1 MNHRILA
8 LRLIPQLGSK
18 TVRVVVD
25 PIPESLDLNNNLKLS
40 SSKCNDWRDL
50 FSTDIKDNGR
60 VTITLN
66 GNYPTD
72 CGEKTLYLSLHDSP
86 LYTFSLFKQLW
97 MQQGGVLRGKVRS
110 DSVSERTAPLETHHS
125 PHWLKSF
132 ETLTSS
138 ATMSPRGSYTSP
150 WGWRMVRDRPLLAN
164 PTLPSGSGLLQD
176 NCIFRNWSSKMALGC
191 RAMSASAQVTWASF
205 CSPPSRAQSCRSS
218 SRRYRLQLWMA
229 P

>member
-1 MNHRILA
+1 MASPTAHTMSPEALLVNHRILA

-125 PHWLKSF
+125 PLAEIVRDINKFSNNV
-132 ETLTSS
+132 TARQL
-138 ATMSPRGSYTSP
+138 YSP
-150 WGWRMVRDRPLLAN
+150 WGGEW
-164 PTLPSGSGLLQD
+164 
-176 NCIFRNWSSKMALGC
+176 
-191 RAMSASAQVTWASF
+191 
-205 CSPPSRAQSCRSS
+205 
-218 SRRYRLQLWMA
+218 
-229 P
+229 